1 MGGGGLAAG
10 RAVSGAGKVSAPG
23 GPSSAQD
30 TLIIDPVQMNIVNR
44 VAEGCALEG
53 SFEFAGGL
61 LLQGSLRG
69 SGRIAGRLVIWHT
82 GQLQGRYTVL
92 GDVYVLGHLGGVADE
107 ADAGTSL
114 ECQGTI
120 FVASSGIC
128 TGSLHAARLRMYE
141 GAVLQGPFKTLR
153 HGRALPQLDPR

>member
-1 MGGGGLAAG
+1 MN
-10 RAVSGAGKVSAPG
+10 GAGKAPAAA

-44 VAEGCALEG
+44 VAAGCRLEG
-53 SFEFAGGL
+53 GFEFVGGL

-92 GDVYVLGHLGGVADE
+92 GDVYVLGHLGGVSEE
-107 ADAGTSL
+107 ADPSTSL

-120 FVASSGIC
+120 FVASTGIC
-128 TGSLHAARLRMYE
+128 TGTLHAARLRMYE

-153 HGRALPQLDPR
+153 HGRALPRLDPG

>member
-1 MGGGGLAAG
+1 MIA
-10 RAVSGAGKVSAPG
+10 
-23 GPSSAQD
+23 SSAQD
-30 TLIIDPVQMNIVNR
+30 SLVIDPVQMNIVNR

-53 SFEFAGGL
+53 QFEFAGGL

-82 GQLQGRYTVL
+82 GQLTGRFTVL

-107 ADAGTSL
+107 VDPTTTID
-114 ECQGTI
+114 CQGTV
-120 FVASSGIC
+120 FVASSGVC
-128 TGSLHAARLRMYE
+128 TGSLNAARLRMYE

-153 HGRALPQLDPR
+153 HGHSLPVLETPGA